1 MKKKIILLL
10 SVVIILLMGIVVW
23 FNIPLDLMDLDPNE
37 VMEIVV
43 FNGNSGNATHIT
55 DKEQIQHIVE
65 NLNGVELKRS
75 KPSLGYMGYSFK
87 VTIYLSDGNEA
98 GDWNNFIINS
108 DDTIRKDPFFY
119 SVTKGNIATVYK
131 GNIIKNLIMDCQ
143 SYTKYRPNETTG
155 GIFVSWRRK
164 EELPTGA

>member
-1 MKKKIILLL
+1 MKKKIIILL
-10 SVVIILLMGIVVW
+10 SVVIILLIGIVVW

-65 NLNGVELKRS
+65 NLNGVEVKRS
-75 KPSLGYMGYSFK
+75 KPSLGYTGYSFK

-98 GDWNNFIINS
+98 GDWNNFGLSTQMIQLEK
-108 DDTIRKDPFFY
+108 IRF
-119 SVTKGNIATVYK
+119 SILLQKGEI
-131 GNIIKNLIMDCQ
+131 LI
-143 SYTKYRPNETTG
+143 TAILK
-155 GIFVSWRRK
+155 VS
-164 EELPTGA
+164 

>member
-1 MKKKIILLL
+1 MKKKIIILL

-65 NLNGVELKRS
+65 NLNGVEVS
-75 KPSLGYMGYSFK
+75 G
-87 VTIYLSDGNEA
+87 
-98 GDWNNFIINS
+98 
-108 DDTIRKDPFFY
+108 
-119 SVTKGNIATVYK
+119 
-131 GNIIKNLIMDCQ
+131 Q
-143 SYTKYRPNETTG
+143 SYLWDIWDIVSKLLFICLMATRQAI
-155 GIFVSWRRK
+155 GIILLSIR
-164 EELPTGA
+164 

>member
-1 MKKKIILLL
+1 MKKKIIISL

-65 NLNGVELKRS
+65 NLNGVEVKRS
-75 KPSLGYMGYSFK
+75 KLSLGYMGYNFK
-87 VTIYLSDGNEA
+87 VTIYLYDGNEA

-119 SVTKGNIATVYK
+119 SVTKGNIDY
-131 GNIIKNLIMDCQ
+131 
-143 SYTKYRPNETTG
+143 SYIE
-155 GIFVSWRRK
+155 GIV
-164 EELPTGA
+164 E

>member
-1 MKKKIILLL
+1 MKKKIIILL

-65 NLNGVELKRS
+65 NLNGVEVKRS
-75 KPSLGYMGYSFK
+75 KHLWDIWDIVSELLFICLMATRQAIGIILLSIQMIQLEKIHFSILLQREILITAILK
-87 VTIYLSDGNEA
+87 VS
-98 GDWNNFIINS
+98 
-108 DDTIRKDPFFY
+108 
-119 SVTKGNIATVYK
+119 
-131 GNIIKNLIMDCQ
+131 
-143 SYTKYRPNETTG
+143 
-155 GIFVSWRRK
+155 
-164 EELPTGA
+164 

>member
-1 MKKKIILLL
+1 MKKKIIILL

-65 NLNGVELKRS
+65 NLNGVEVKRS
-75 KPSLGYMGYSFK
+75 KPSLGYMGYSLDRK
-87 VTIYLSDGNEA
+87 STRL
-98 GDWNNFIINS
+98 NS
-108 DDTIRKDPFFY
+108 
-119 SVTKGNIATVYK
+119 SH
-131 GNIIKNLIMDCQ
+131 NLRSRMP
-143 SYTKYRPNETTG
+143 S
-155 GIFVSWRRK
+155 S
-164 EELPTGA
+164 A

>member
-1 MKKKIILLL
+1 MKKKIIILL
-10 SVVIILLMGIVVW
+10 SVVIILLIGIVVW

-65 NLNGVELKRS
+65 NLNGVEVKRS
-75 KPSLGYMGYSFK
+75 KPSLEYTGYSFK

-98 GDWNNFIINS
+98 VADSNPVGVFSKVS
-108 DDTIRKDPFFY
+108 DDRFGTVKWFLAIRNPFLC
-119 SVTKGNIATVYK
+119 IA
-131 GNIIKNLIMDCQ
+131 
-143 SYTKYRPNETTG
+143 
-155 GIFVSWRRK
+155 GI
-164 EELPTGA
+164 